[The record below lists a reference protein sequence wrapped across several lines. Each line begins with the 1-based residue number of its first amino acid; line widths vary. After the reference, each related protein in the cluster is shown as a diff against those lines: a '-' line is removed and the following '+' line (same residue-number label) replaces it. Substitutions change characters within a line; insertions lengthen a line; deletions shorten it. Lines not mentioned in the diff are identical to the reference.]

1 MADQTGMER
10 LKLLLYVHFERVLVV
25 VLVASLLGIHYLVD
39 YKIAFLSFYY
49 LPIIIAGF
57 FLGRNTAVLASVLI
71 TALVLFFQAL
81 EGLGVA
87 AGLYPE
93 VLFTLIPWAGF
104 LILTG
109 YVVGLLAEQ
118 RQARTNEVKD
128 AYVALL
134 ELLTVHLEANERQNR
149 GHSHRVARL
158 AVDLGRE
165 LGLRDEDL
173 ENLRVAG
180 LLHEIGPRDPR
191 LLKLFGRVPGTAKQL
206 PLASAMRGA
215 TDLLHQYERY
225 YEVVGDDWP
234 VDQLGLPLGVKIL
247 AVADA
252 FETLQLPAP
261 HRTPLPRWAAVE
273 EIERGAGRT
282 FAVDVVR
289 VLKRVGGTPERSAA
303 EAEAETPALRVE
315 RG

>member
-1 MADQTGMER
+1 MATQNGMER
-10 LKLLLYVHFERVLVV
+10 LKLFLYMHFERVLVV
-25 VLVASLLGIHYLVD
+25 VLVASLLGIHYIVD

-57 FLGRNTAVLASVLI
+57 FLGRNSAVLSAVLI
-71 TALVLFFQAL
+71 VSLVVFFQAV
-81 EGLGVA
+81 EGLGVEQ
-87 AGLYPE
+87 GLHAE

-109 YVVGLLAEQ
+109 YVVGSLAEQ
-118 RQARTNEVKD
+118 RQARTNELKE

-134 ELLTVHLEANERQNR
+134 ELLTVHLEASERHNR
-149 GHSHRVARL
+149 GHSHRVAQLALALGGELRL
-158 AVDLGRE
+158 RE
-165 LGLRDEDL
+165 EQL
-173 ENLRVAG
+173 ENLRVAA

-191 LLKLFGRVPGTAKQL
+191 LLKLFSRVPGTVREL

-215 TDLLHQYERY
+215 TDLLNRYERY
-225 YEVVGDDWP
+225 YEIVGDDWP
-234 VDQLGLPLGVKIL
+234 VDQLGLSMGVKIL

-273 EIERGAGRT
+273 EIERSAGRT
-282 FAVDVVR
+282 FASEVVKA
-289 VLKRVGGTPERSAA
+289 LKHVAGAPEQAGDEEGA
-303 EAEAETPALRVE
+303 PTLRVE

>member
-1 MADQTGMER
+1 MAEQNGMDR
-10 LKLLLYVHFERVLVV
+10 LKLFLYVHFERVLVV
-25 VLVASLLGIHYLVD
+25 VLVASLLGIHYIVD

-57 FLGRNTAVLASVLI
+57 FLGRNTAVLSAVLI
-71 TALVLFFQAL
+71 VSLVLFFQAV
-81 EGLGVA
+81 EGLGA
-87 AGLYPE
+87 QEGIYPE
-93 VLFTLIPWAGF
+93 ILFTLIPWAGF

-118 RQARTNEVKD
+118 RQARTNEVKE

-134 ELLTVHLEANERQNR
+134 ELLTVHLEASERQNR
-149 GHSHRVARL
+149 GHSHRVAQL
-158 AVDLGRE
+158 SVALGRE
-165 LGLRDEDL
+165 LKLRDEEL
-173 ENLRVAG
+173 ENLRVAS

-191 LLKLFGRVPGTAKQL
+191 LLKLFSRVPGTAKEL

-215 TDLLHQYERY
+215 TDLLNRYERY

-234 VDQLGLPLGVKIL
+234 VDQLGLPLGVRIL

-261 HRTPLPRWAAVE
+261 HRTPMPRWAAVE
-273 EIERGAGRT
+273 EIERSAGRT
-282 FAVDVVR
+282 FASEVVKA
-289 VLKRVGGTPERSAA
+289 LKRVAGSPEQAGG
-303 EAEAETPALRVE
+303 EADGPTLRVE